1 MIAFELPIMSKAASS
16 LEHWTFR
23 FKFIFKVAMVTMERT
38 LSKVR
43 VAILLSEMDFGEC
56 WTLSW
61 QESSNLKGVEL

>member
-1 MIAFELPIMSKAASS
+1 
-16 LEHWTFR
+16 
-23 FKFIFKVAMVTMERT
+23 MVTMERT